1 MSENIQFNE
10 SPDSAKR
17 YSAAL
22 DSVNLINDR
31 IAASTPDQTA
41 EQRRSDIER
50 NVEHLKIAVSWDIW
64 TNEDLAPLNSA
75 ISAGEGWLINN
86 P

>member
-1 MSENIQFNE
+1 MPTETMPEIN
-10 SPDSAKR
+10 PAKR

-31 IAASTPDQTA
+31 IATATSDQTA

-50 NVEHLKIAVSWDIW
+50 NVEHLKIAASWDIW
-64 TNEDLAPLNSA
+64 TNEDLAPINTA
-75 ISAGEGWLINN
+75 IANGQNWLSSNL
-86 P
+86 